1 MTTPGS
7 EDAEEFEAAGLYD
20 PDAPNAGDRLQLLGW
35 LTDMG
40 LHVDEMRS
48 ALAYGELTSVASD
61 RWLVPGARLT
71 RAEAIE
77 RSGLEPAHFD
87 EVVAAIGYEPIQGAP
102 EGEIGITEAEIDL
115 LVSVE
120 QLTSLFSHD
129 EALALLRVIAS
140 ALSRIAEAA
149 VSLFLADVE
158 SAHVREGGS
167 ELDLARTVYDA
178 VQLVDG
184 LGARLDPA
192 LRRHMLQAAE
202 RTRATTIDAVERF
215 QYRYAVGFVDL
226 VGFTAISRNM
236 SAQDLSSFVG
246 RFERTAHEVVTAAG
260 ARVVK
265 LIGDEVMFV
274 DPDPAAVVEAG
285 RALIS
290 TFAAMGEGVLPRGGL
305 AFGSVVLRGGD
316 YYGSV
321 VNIASRLAD
330 AAVPGELLVTT
341 GLADA
346 TDSEFEPAGRRML
359 KGFDEPIVVRSLL
372 I

>member
-1 MTTPGS
+1 MSTPGA
-7 EDAEEFEAAGLYD
+7 DEFEAAGLYD
-20 PDAPNAGDRLQLLGW
+20 PSAPNAADRLRLLEWLAGVGVDLDQLRAS
-35 LTDMG
+35 LTFG
-40 LHVDEMRS
+40 QLS
-48 ALAYGELTSVASD
+48 SVASD
-61 RWLVPGARLT
+61 RWLVPGPRLT

-87 EVVAAIGYEPIQGAP
+87 ELVAAIGYEPIQGSP
-102 EGEIGITEAEIDL
+102 DGEIGITDAELDL
-115 LVSVE
+115 LASVE

-167 ELDLARTVYDA
+167 EFELARTVYDA

-236 SAQDLSSFVG
+236 TAQDLSAFVG

-274 DPDPAAVVEAG
+274 DPDPSAAVAAG
-285 RALIS
+285 RALIA
-290 TFAAMGEGVLPRGGL
+290 TFSAMGEGVLPRGGM

-316 YYGSV
+316 YYGSI

-346 TDSEFEPAGRRML
+346 TDDAFEPAGRRML
-359 KGFDEPIVVRSLL
+359 KGFDEPIVVRSLSV
-372 I
+372 